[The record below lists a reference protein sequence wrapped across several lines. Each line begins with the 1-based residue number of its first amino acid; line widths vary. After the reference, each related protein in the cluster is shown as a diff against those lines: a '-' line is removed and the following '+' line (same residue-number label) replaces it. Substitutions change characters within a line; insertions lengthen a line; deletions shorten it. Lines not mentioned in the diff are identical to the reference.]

1 MVTSGIMRGRVSTAA
16 NARRWVR
23 IMQASDHTV
32 LRSDAR
38 TMKTTTQLLDGI
50 GREQLKITEIRVTPL
65 SYRPADGS
73 CIHICGPVV
82 LTKMD
87 AGLVEVLTD
96 AGITGIGPV
105 VGGFDVDW
113 GHLVG
118 LNPFDVDTE
127 AFPAGVDVACWDIIG
142 RVKGEPVYRLL
153 GGAEGRCPTY
163 ASGGVMW
170 TYYDRGDDGPYGVEE
185 LIAEALDYKAQG
197 FDIFKW
203 RPGTDWD
210 EAGITP
216 ARLGEICRQL
226 REAVGPEFHL
236 GLEKKGYDS
245 WTWDECQEI
254 APIIDELGFLFFEQ
268 PMGDE
273 GPAQFDDYLQLKE
286 MMPRV
291 QLWGGERFRS
301 SAEAA
306 PWIEAKVYDA
316 VQSDCVYVG
325 VTDNWRIAQH
335 AAEHGV
341 KIVTHNW
348 QTPLGTMCN
357 SHLVAG
363 TASGHLCEFF
373 LYPNEMRYGLMNE
386 PMRAVDGVIDLGEVP
401 GFGMEVIDDPA
412 AAFPYVDGP
421 GTLPNPR
428 FPHALERAQKREQ
441 AVVGRY
447 AS

>member
-1 MVTSGIMRGRVSTAA
+1 MPVHTIDDLRERIGHQGLRITG
-16 NARRWVR
+16 VR
-23 IMQASDHTV
+23 AV
-32 LRSDAR
+32 
-38 TMKTTTQLLDGI
+38 
-50 GREQLKITEIRVTPL
+50 PL
-65 SYRPADGS
+65 SYQPADGS

-82 LTKMD
+82 LTRMD
-87 AGLVEVLTD
+87 AGFVEVRTD
-96 AGITGIGPV
+96 QGILGLGPA
-105 VGGFDVDW
+105 VGGFEDDHT
-113 GHLVG
+113 HLLG
-118 LNPFDVDTE
+118 INPFDILDL
-127 AFPAGVDVACWDIIG
+127 GLRGGLDVACWDIIG
-142 RVKGEPVYRLL
+142 QALGAPVCDLL
-153 GGAEGRCPTY
+153 AVDHAAHRQVPVY

-316 VQSDCVYVG
+316 VQSDCVHVG

-373 LYPNEMRYGLMNE
+373 LYPNEMRYGLMKE

-421 GTLPNPR
+421 GTLPNPC

-441 AVVGRY
+441 AVMGRY